1 MYEWSVHLKNT
12 DCRMAGKQTRVCGR
26 FGLTRPKN
34 YHINFIPFRVLHP
47 PSFPAE
53 INKCATKGLL
63 FMFLLFG
70 YVSAVSLEKMKNLR
84 GVRISLYCLFCYPY
98 SNNNNKTTE
107 KNFSFLVKKLFYWP
121 TKKRKRKSSS

>member
-1 MYEWSVHLKNT
+1 MYEWSDHLKNT

-47 PSFPAE
+47 PPFFPAE

-63 FMFLLFG
+63 FMFLLLG

-98 SNNNNKTTE
+98 NNNKTAE
-107 KNFSFLVKKLFYWP
+107 KTLVFLLRNCFTGRPKKG
-121 TKKRKRKSSS
+121 KRKSSS